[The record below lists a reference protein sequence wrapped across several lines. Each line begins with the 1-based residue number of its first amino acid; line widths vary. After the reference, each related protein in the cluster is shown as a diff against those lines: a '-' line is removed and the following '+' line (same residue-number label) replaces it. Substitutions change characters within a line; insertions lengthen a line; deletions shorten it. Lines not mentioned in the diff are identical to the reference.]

1 LAVLDLG
8 EWIRSFQDAWNTQD
22 MDAVRSMIH
31 TDACHTPPPGWPEPG
46 PFVGRDAVMTHF
58 EQLRETFRDET
69 IEVMDL
75 TPVGEIF
82 VSRVLWRGTGLGPEA
97 EIEMWQ
103 IGGFRD
109 DLLISLEQF
118 WDRDAAFEAA
128 ERLSPAAARRTRSRS
143 PDRPA

>member
-1 LAVLDLG
+1 MFDLD

-22 MDAVRSMIH
+22 METVRSMIH
-31 TDACHTPPPGWPEPG
+31 ADASHTPPPGWPEPG

-69 IEVMDL
+69 IEVTDL

-82 VSRVLWRGTGLGPEA
+82 VSRVLWRGEGLGPNA

-109 DLLISLEQF
+109 DLLMFLDQF
-118 WDRDAAFEAA
+118 WDSDAAFKAA
-128 ERLSPAAARRTRSRS
+128 ERVQSGSGPTNSI
-143 PDRPA
+143 P